1 MVPYDM
7 NTYWGADSRDVQA
20 RGCLGCMTFVLCSL
34 AIGVGL
40 IALIVWLVRT
50 IIG

>member
-1 MVPYDM
+1 MPYDI
-7 NTYWGADSRDVQA
+7 NTYWGADSKDVQT

>member
-1 MVPYDM
+1 MPYDI
-7 NTYWGADSRDVQA
+7 NTYWGADSKDVQT

-40 IALIVWLVRT
+40 IVLIVWLVRT